1 MAETQRKLVTR
12 WGFQVDLK
20 PLEKMRT
27 SIAELKSGIKG
38 IALEAAASAAAL
50 FETAETT
57 ATLGKQMSL
66 AAQRAGMG
74 VEQFQELAFA
84 AKVAGVDTDGLT
96 HAMAHMN
103 RGIFEAK
110 TGNKEAIKSFMMLGG
125 GVAQAALS
133 GRPSQEVFFKIADR
147 IAGMKDQSA
156 KAALAMQVFGR
167 AGFTMLPMLNKGS
180 AGLKEMGEEA
190 QEMGL
195 ILDES
200 AIAKS
205 LEFKKALHE
214 TESLILGIKRTIG
227 VGLLEPMTKVIKAF
241 SLWIRAN
248 RELIKLNITE
258 FFKGLGDIL
267 KVTLVVFGAIAK
279 RVTELI
285 KPLGGLGAAAKYAFE
300 AFALFK
306 GAQIVMALGNGLSAI
321 NAWIVGLALMESW
334 SLRAFYAQVK
344 AAAGPL
350 LMVAGL
356 VLLIALFEDLQ
367 GFFTGKDSLTGDL
380 VEWVKSLDPIFEK
393 FGAFGR
399 IITMV
404 LLTPLRAVITTIRT
418 LGGVIGA
425 LVGGSGISGAMDAI
439 EEGADAAAKPLMSA
453 FSGKGFNLTSQMGFG
468 DTAPKPG
475 AGDFG
480 PQPQGSQAN
489 IQNSITVT
497 VPQGTDPH
505 MVGDRVQDGVAK
517 GLDNVLR
524 PAHRALKPALEY

>member
-1 MAETQRKLVTR
+1 
-12 WGFQVDLK
+12 
-20 PLEKMRT
+20 
-27 SIAELKSGIKG
+27 
-38 IALEAAASAAAL
+38 
-50 FETAETT
+50 
-57 ATLGKQMSL
+57 
-66 AAQRAGMG
+66 
-74 VEQFQELAFA
+74 
-84 AKVAGVDTDGLT
+84 
-96 HAMAHMN
+96 MN
-103 RGIFEAK
+103 RNIFEAK

-133 GRPSQEVFFKIADR
+133 GRPSQEVFLKIADR

-156 KAALAMQVFGR
+156 KAALIMQVFGR

-190 QEMGL
+190 KEMGL

-205 LEFKKALHE
+205 IEFKKALHE

-227 VGLLEPMTKVIKAF
+227 VGLLAPITEVIKSF

-248 RELIKLNITE
+248 REIIKLNITG
-258 FFKGLGDIL
+258 FFEGLGKIL
-267 KVTLVVFGAIAK
+267 KVTFVIFGVLSK
-279 RVTELI
+279 RLTEIL
-285 KPLGGLGAAAKYAFE
+285 KPLGGLGAAAAIAFE

-306 GAQIVMALGNGLSAI
+306 GAQIINALGAGLVTLDKWLI
-321 NAWIVGLALMESW
+321 GLKLLEDF
-334 SLRAFYAQVK
+334 SLKAFYAQVK
-344 AAAGPL
+344 LAYAQVKLAAVPL
-350 LMVAGL
+350 LYVAGL
-356 VLLIALFEDLQ
+356 VLLIALFEDLH

-380 VEWVKSLDPIFEK
+380 VNWVNSLDPVFAK

-399 IITMV
+399 IITMLV
-404 LLTPLRAVITTIRT
+404 LSPIRAVITTIRT

-439 EEGADAAAKPLMSA
+439 EEGVDAQAKPLMSA

-468 DTAPKPG
+468 DTAPRPS

-480 PQPQGSQAN
+480 PQPLGSQAN